1 MANKHKPT
9 FRQIVEDSRIDAAET
24 AWSRA
29 RVISRLRQQECKAQH
44 RRSANRLAQLKADA
58 VRLALSLAPEQI
70 TVTIDDDYQ
79 VGLLSVRWPG
89 HGRLHLPPNTRLV

>member
-1 MANKHKPT
+1 MTNKHRPT
-9 FRQIVEDSRIDAAET
+9 FRQILEDSRIDAAEA

-29 RVISRLRQQECKAQH
+29 RVISRMRHHERRAQH
-44 RRSANRLAQLKADA
+44 RRSANRLAKLKASA
-58 VRLALSLAPEQI
+58 VQLALSLAPERI

-89 HGRLHLPPNTRLV
+89 HGKLHLPANTRFV